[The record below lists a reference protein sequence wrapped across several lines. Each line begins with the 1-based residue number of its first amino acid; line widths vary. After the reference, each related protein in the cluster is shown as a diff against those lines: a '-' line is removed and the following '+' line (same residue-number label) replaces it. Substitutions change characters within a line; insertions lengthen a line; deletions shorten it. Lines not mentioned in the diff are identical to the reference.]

1 MPAGISATA
10 AASTPAAADAAGA
23 DAAGA
28 DAAGADAAADS
39 AGDAAEDSAVLL
51 PPQAASPSINA
62 AAETVMQ
69 AARARVVEVLLIV
82 LPP

>member
-10 AASTPAAADAAGA
+10 AASTPAAAAEAAGSE
-23 DAAGA
+23 
-28 DAAGADAAADS
+28 AAGADAAADS
-39 AGDAAEDSAVLL
+39 AEAAAEDSAVLL

-69 AARARVVEVLLIV
+69 AARARVDALNFNVCEHLE
-82 LPP
+82 

>member
-23 DAAGA
+23 EAAGADGDAAGA
-28 DAAGADAAADS
+28 
-39 AGDAAEDSAVLL
+39 AAEDSAVLL
-51 PPQAASPSINA
+51 PPQAARPSTNA

-69 AARARVVEVLLIV
+69 AARARVVEGLLIV